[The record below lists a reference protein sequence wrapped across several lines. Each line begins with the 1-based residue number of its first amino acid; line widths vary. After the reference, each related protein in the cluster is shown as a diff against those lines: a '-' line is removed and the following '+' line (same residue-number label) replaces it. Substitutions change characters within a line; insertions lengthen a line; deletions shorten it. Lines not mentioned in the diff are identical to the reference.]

1 MIKCK
6 VCGHTS
12 LKFEAICPQC
22 QSPLSLTRIEIED
35 CLDEARSSMK
45 RRDYEYSLSI
55 YKALADMGIIQ
66 AQREYAGILEK
77 GAVVPRDL
85 DKAMSYFYSG
95 ALKNDPTSAYRYSK
109 LVSRTS
115 DKASEFWLAYSA
127 LIGCAEAYLPAAE
140 HYSELGDEETAGY
153 YYSLAAH
160 GDDTEA
166 IVTMARRYYQGV
178 GTDKNDAYAKWY
190 MDKLT
195 LPPLQA
201 LKLAYKLRSIRAEV
215 PPEPSF
221 TSRTRV
227 LRSLIREAAKFS
239 LSAAQLYMA
248 ELLAKSGT
256 ADSLYSLAVLY
267 ADGVGTEPRIDDAVR
282 LFELSMDKGS
292 AEAAKH
298 LGDMFAAGKQVPRDV
313 DRALTY
319 YRRSAGLG
327 EGGAYEIMGDMFA
340 EGRMVDTNIAYAI
353 ELYERGA
360 AEGDANCRSKAIR
373 LREERE
379 ELYRRAKGEEKLD
392 AESAFELC
400 ATSAA
405 MGYIPAHKE
414 LARMFELGIGTEKN
428 RNMAYRWYSLAVQHG
443 DTDALYDLGRC
454 YSRGIGTHFDF
465 DRAVEILNKAKRY
478 GSSAA
483 EGELA
488 RLLNNKRRGMTRSL
502 FSHGVRLIHK
512 RCFEDAFE
520 LMTACASLGYAEGE
534 YVLGCMYEFGIGT
547 ATNRQLAFNSYNSAF
562 SKGFRDTR
570 QTYKL
575 KILKMAR

>member
-1 MIKCK
+1 MLKCK
-6 VCGHTS
+6 ICGHTS
-12 LKFEAICPQC
+12 NKFEPSCPQC
-22 QSPLSLTRIEIED
+22 KSSYTLTRIEIED

-45 RRDYEYSLSI
+45 RRDYEYSLLI
-55 YKALADMGIIQ
+55 YKTLADMGITQ
-66 AQREYAGILEK
+66 AEREYAGILER
-77 GAVVPRDL
+77 GAVVTRDL
-85 DKAMSYFYSG
+85 DGAMNYFF
-95 ALKNDPTSAYRYSK
+95 AAAKKNDPVSAYRYSK
-109 LVSRTS
+109 LAARTS
-115 DKASEFWLAYSA
+115 DKASDFWLAYSA
-127 LIGCAEAYLPAAE
+127 LLGCAEAYIPAAE
-140 HYSELGDEETAGY
+140 HYSDMGDEETAGY
-153 YYSLAAH
+153 YFALAAH

-166 IVTMARRYYQGV
+166 IVTMARRYYNGI

-215 PPEPSF
+215 APEPEF

-227 LRSLIREAAKFS
+227 LRSLIRDANKYS
-239 LSAAQLYMA
+239 LHTAHLYMA

-256 ADSLYSLAVLY
+256 ADALYSLAMLY
-267 ADGVGTEPRIDDAVR
+267 ADGVGGEVRIDDAVK
-282 LFELSMDKGS
+282 LFEISMDKGS

-298 LGDMFAAGKQVPRDV
+298 LGDMFASGKQVPRDV
-313 DRALTY
+313 NRALKY

-353 ELYERGA
+353 ELYEHGA
-360 AEGDANCRSKAIR
+360 TEGDANCRSKALK

-379 ELYRRAKGEEKLD
+379 ELYRRAKTEEKLNAD
-392 AESAFELC
+392 DAFELYG
-400 ATSAA
+400 TSAA
-405 MGYIPAHKE
+405 MGYLPAHKE
-414 LARMFELGIGTEKN
+414 VARLFELGIGTEKN
-428 RNMAYRWYSLAVQHG
+428 RKMAFLWYGLAVQHG

-465 DRAVEILNKAKRY
+465 DKAVEILTKAKRY
-478 GSSAA
+478 GSKSA
-483 EGELA
+483 EEELE
-488 RLLNNKRRGMTRSL
+488 RLLLNKKRSMVRSL
-502 FSHGVRLIHK
+502 FSSGVRLIYK
-512 RCFEDAFE
+512 RRFEDAFE
-520 LMTACASLGYAEGE
+520 LISACASLGYAEGA

-547 ATNRQLAFNSYNSAF
+547 PTNRQNAFDSYNSAF
-562 SKGFRDTR
+562 AKGFRDTR